1 MSQKTYRIGE
11 AAAKLNL
18 KSYVLR
24 FWETEFPQIAPIRT
38 EKGQRLYR
46 ESDLAVLGRIRYLLH
61 ERGLTIDGARRLLR
75 EEAARGT
82 LYADPDIP
90 AADDVAGSAFDGAPD
105 DADDDTPGDAVEND
119 SPDASPGVFADTA
132 GETPRAADGGTVS
145 DGAAHGTVARAP
157 VQASLFPPKADGGVL
172 NQTELRGIVAELEAI
187 RRLLV
192 LDGDMP

>member
-11 AAAKLNL
+11 AAAKLKL

-24 FWETEFPQIAPIRT
+24 FWETEFPQIAPVRT

-82 LYADPDIP
+82 LYTTAESLCMDPG
-90 AADDVAGSAFDGAPD
+90 DVDEEPRNDAGAIA
-105 DADDDTPGDAVEND
+105 DTPGNQ
-119 SPDASPGVFADTA
+119 
-132 GETPRAADGGTVS
+132 PRESTYRQS
-145 DGAAHGTVARAP
+145 
-157 VQASLFPPKADGGVL
+157 SLFPLIGNELQATFSEIDL
-172 NQTELRGIVAELEAI
+172 QEIMTELATI
-187 RRLLV
+187 RRLLER
-192 LDGDMP
+192 DTTETRNDT